1 MAQMKEEI
9 KTPGKELN
17 KMEMNNLSNGEFKT
31 AVTRMHKELSEDLNS
46 IKQTQTEMKD
56 ILMEIKNNLQ
66 GINSR
71 TDEADN
77 QSNDMEHKK
86 TKNNQ
91 AEQHEEKRTLKNE
104 DSLRSLG
111 DNFKQTNVCIIEVP
125 KGEEKDKK
133 LEIHLKK

>member
-1 MAQMKEEI
+1 
-9 KTPGKELN
+9 
-17 KMEMNNLSNGEFKT
+17 MNQ
-31 AVTRMHKELSEDLNS
+31 
-46 IKQTQTEMKD
+46 I
-56 ILMEIKNNLQ
+56 
-66 GINSR
+66 
-71 TDEADN
+71 
-77 QSNDMEHKK
+77 NDMEHKK

-91 AEQHEEKRTLKNE
+91 AEQQEEKRTLKNE